1 MYQRN
6 NLRSL
11 ALGPTHSILF
21 FQQGFT
27 EWLICQA
34 DTNKI
39 SIPTK
44 AYCSQVNT
52 DKNQIAT
59 LFMDD
64 LPRNERPKENK
75 NQKSLGSTVPDD
87 LHILTIAS
95 EAGHVICKPHGKMI
109 TV

>member
-44 AYCSQVNT
+44 AYCSQVDT

-59 LFMDD
+59 PYMED
-64 LPRNERPKENK
+64 LSRNERPKKNK
-75 NQKSLGSTVPDD
+75 NQKSLAFMYP
-87 LHILTIAS
+87 
-95 EAGHVICKPHGKMI
+95 MI
-109 TV
+109 YIYSLLNLETGM